1 MKKRKIRGHIRRL
14 KKIDNWLANNKNL
27 DLEYLKQYERY
38 YVKFRVSPWGNLNLR
53 NSIIPQP
60 KGIARKKLL
69 EGLLEIYLNW
79 KQQLD
84 NLEVDYYL
92 KIWLFSPNLSH
103 SQVVCA
109 IGNQKDFYANT
120 FNKTE
125 RPFEFLKSQFPKK
138 LNALT
143 WESNIEELVVS
154 KSELDEPP
162 ENYVSIEDYNEY
174 QKYFKNK
181 LKKPHKAIVEHG
193 DTNYYFKQGY
203 IWVGGN

>member
-1 MKKRKIRGHIRRL
+1 MKKRKIRGHNRRI
-14 KKIDNWLANNKNL
+14 KKIDNWVANNKNL
-27 DLEYLKQYERY
+27 DLEYLQKYQRDYA
-38 YVKFRVSPWGNLNLR
+38 KFRVSPWGNLNLR

-60 KGIARKKLL
+60 KGLARKKLL

-92 KIWLFSPNLSH
+92 KIWLFSPNLSR

-109 IGNQKDFYANT
+109 IGNQKDYYIST

-125 RPFEFLKSQFPKK
+125 KPIELVKSQFPKI

-162 ENYVSIEDYNEY
+162 ENYVSIKDYNEY

-181 LKKPHKAIVEHG
+181 LKKPHKAIEEHD